1 MIDINNLGDMDIENM
16 TSEQKKEVLDA
27 MLERASK
34 TVWKQQYLILKEA
47 EKEIYR
53 VEMLWVNEAF
63 PEYFYE
69 YLGLNVDWDKWEL
82 KETEVDFVKL
92 FYAWWSCIHYDFLS
106 IADSCHKDIYYED
119 KRIVAGRLSHF
130 DITNVGIF
138 FTALRKIKKYTH
150 QSKEDSDI
158 LTLDDR
164 YKLYVELCDWK
175 PTKNKEE

>member
-1 MIDINNLGDMDIENM
+1 MI
-16 TSEQKKEVLDA
+16 
-27 MLERASK
+27 
-34 TVWKQQYLILKEA
+34 
-47 EKEIYR
+47 
-53 VEMLWVNEAF
+53 
-63 PEYFYE
+63 
-69 YLGLNVDWDKWEL
+69 
-82 KETEVDFVKL
+82 
-92 FYAWWSCIHYDFLS
+92 FLS